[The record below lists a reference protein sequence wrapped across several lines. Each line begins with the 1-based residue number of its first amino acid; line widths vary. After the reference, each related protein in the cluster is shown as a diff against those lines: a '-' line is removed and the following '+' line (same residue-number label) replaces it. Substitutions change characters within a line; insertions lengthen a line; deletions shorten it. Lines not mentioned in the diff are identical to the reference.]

1 MNAVRRTFYV
11 PDDID
16 HFAFEDD
23 RKEIELFLPVYDGVA
38 VPVEGLQ
45 DYVISVSYELAAYG
59 ADFRSIYYNDVF
71 GGRFVIS
78 SDNDNITGFYVR

>member
-1 MNAVRRTFYV
+1 MNAVRRAFYV

-16 HFAFEDD
+16 HFAFKDD

-45 DYVISVSYELAAYG
+45 DDGIPVSYELAAYG
-59 ADFRSIYYNDVF
+59 AGSGGRYYDDVF
-71 GGRFVIS
+71 RGRFVIG